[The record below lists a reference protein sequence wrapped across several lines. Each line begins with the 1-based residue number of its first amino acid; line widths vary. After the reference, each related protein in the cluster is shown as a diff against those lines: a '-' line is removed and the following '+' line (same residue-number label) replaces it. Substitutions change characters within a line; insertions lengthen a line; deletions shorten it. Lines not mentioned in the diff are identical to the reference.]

1 MLRESLQNFL
11 GRREV
16 IKSLSTAPVDLLVIG
31 GGIHGAAFAHVAS
44 LNGYRTVLL
53 EKADYAQGTSSR
65 SSKMLHGGLRYLEHF
80 DFAQVFEG
88 VKAREDLFKEA
99 NHICRPTEFL
109 LPVKK
114 QDRWF
119 KFKVGIG
126 LKLYELFLTDR
137 TRKHSWVDSS
147 SAYFDSFGDR
157 RHEYAGGFVYSDGIM
172 DDTRLVI
179 DTLTAARQ
187 EGAICLN
194 YVDIESIT
202 PNPSG
207 SLTIKWRDNLEN
219 IFFGSFEVG
228 GVVNCAGPWIDSVAQ
243 NKTLK
248 SLRAT
253 FRLSRGTHLL
263 FNKKWTS
270 PSVILPLQ
278 EYGRYYFVWPHSAGT
293 LVGTTEREVGSANL
307 DTEPSIGEI
316 QEIISNL
323 AKDLPAAGLN
333 KDSLSYAFAGVRTLP
348 VGSSG
353 KGGNT
358 GKLSR
363 RHKWFFE
370 GGVLSLVGGKFTTA
384 FRTAFEGLKII
395 TKMAELETRP
405 VSVRGRLLPG
415 AGQIEKE
422 TAEFRSRAQV
432 AGAPIDLVDRAVSRL
447 GTKVNA
453 FLDPSGDLSWFKSV
467 AGVCLRGEIE
477 LALRTEQAE
486 TLDDLLS
493 RRLGL
498 EFQPEH
504 GLKGLDEIVAI
515 FKAARPEVD
524 MDAQIAKYSGKID
537 KINALLNQANS

>member
-1 MLRESLQNFL
+1 MLRESLENFP
-11 GRREV
+11 GRRES
-16 IKSLSTAPVDLLVIG
+16 IKSLTETPVDVLVIG

-44 LNGYRTVLL
+44 LNGYRTVLI

-80 DFAQVFEG
+80 DFVQVFEG

-99 NHICRPTEFL
+99 NHLCKPAQFL
-109 LPVKK
+109 LPIKK

-137 TRKHSWVDSS
+137 KRKHLWVDSS
-147 SAYFDSFGDR
+147 SSYFDAFGEK
-157 RHEYAGGFVYSDGIM
+157 RHEYAGGFIYSDGIM

-179 DTLTAARQ
+179 DTIAAARQ

-194 YVDIESIT
+194 YIEIESIT

-207 SLTIKWRDNLEN
+207 SSTIKWRDTLGGL
-219 IFFGSFEVG
+219 FFGSFEVG
-228 GVVNCAGPWIDSVAQ
+228 GVVNCAGPWIDAVAQ
-243 NKTLK
+243 NK
-248 SLRAT
+248 SLRSLRST

-263 FNKKWTS
+263 FNKKWTL

-278 EYGRYYFVWPHSAGT
+278 EYGRYYFVWPHPAGT
-293 LVGTTEREVGSANL
+293 LVGTTEREVGSAQL
-307 DTEPSIGEI
+307 DTEPSSGEI
-316 QEIISNL
+316 EEILSNL

-333 KDSLSYAFAGVRTLP
+333 RETLSYSFAGVRTLP
-348 VGSSG
+348 VDASG
-353 KGGNT
+353 KAGST

-395 TKMAELETRP
+395 TKMAELEIRP
-405 VSVRGRLLPG
+405 VSVKGRLLPG

-422 TAEFRSRAQV
+422 TADFRARAKE
-432 AGAPIDLVDRAVSRL
+432 AGAPADLVERAIARL

-453 FLDPSGDLSWFKSV
+453 FIDSSGDLSWFQSV

-477 LALRTEQAE
+477 LALRVEQAE

-498 EFQPEH
+498 EFQPGH
-504 GLKGLDEIVAI
+504 GLTGIDEIVAI

-524 MDAQIAKYSGKID
+524 IEAQIAKYRAKID